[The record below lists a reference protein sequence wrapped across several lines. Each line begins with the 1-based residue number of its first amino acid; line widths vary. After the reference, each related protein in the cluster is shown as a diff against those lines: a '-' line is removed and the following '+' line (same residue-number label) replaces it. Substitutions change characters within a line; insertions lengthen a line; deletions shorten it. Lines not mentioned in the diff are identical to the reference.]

1 MRPDFDFPFLAELV
15 RTPGL
20 PGRENLVAD
29 CITAALPAS
38 WELERDPLGNL
49 LARRPNPGPN
59 WMLVS
64 HMDEVGLIVRRIT
77 PEGFLLVERLG
88 GISLRALPGSRLTLW
103 TQNGPFPAQ
112 AGSLPAHLDPGASQ
126 AWDSVYLDIGANS
139 RKQAESLGVRIGDG
153 LTWASELTAQAD
165 GRLVGKALDDRL
177 GCAALVSLA
186 HALSDAGLKV
196 DLTLAFVVQEE
207 TMLMGGLPAVNIRQ
221 PDVIVGVDG
230 TLAFDTP
237 DTRGQQSEIV
247 LGAGPAIK
255 WMDAIRGKMAA
266 FVPDLALAQH
276 FRSVAGELG
285 LPVQDEVVSG
295 ISTAVTPLPYAG
307 RGARTAALSLP
318 IRYHHTPV
326 ETADQR
332 DFIALIQLLTALVT

>member
-1 MRPDFDFPFLAELV
+1 MSQYFDFPLLAELV

-20 PGRENLVAD
+20 PGRENRVAD
-29 CITAALPAS
+29 CLAAALLPG

-49 LARRPNPGPN
+49 LAHRPAPGPA
-59 WMLVS
+59 WMLVA

-88 GISLRALPGSRLTLW
+88 GISLRSLPGSRLTLW
-103 TQNGPFPAQ
+103 TQNGPLPAQ
-112 AGSLPAHLDPGASQ
+112 AGSLPAHLDPGTPQ
-126 AWDSVYLDIGANS
+126 AWENLYIDIGAAS
-139 RKQAESLGVRIGDG
+139 RQQAAALGARVGDG
-153 LTWASELTAQAD
+153 LTWASELTLQAD

-177 GCAALVSLA
+177 GCAALIGLA
-186 HALSDAGLKV
+186 RALEGARPKV

-207 TMLMGGLPAVNIRQ
+207 TMLMGGLPAVNTRQ
-221 PDVIVGVDG
+221 PEVILGIDG

-247 LGAGPAIK
+247 LGSGPAIK

-266 FVPDLALAQH
+266 FVPDQALAQQI
-276 FRSVAGELG
+276 RATAAELE
-285 LPVQDEVVSG
+285 LPLQDEVVSG
-295 ISTAVTPLPYAG
+295 ISTAITPLLYAA
-307 RGARTAALSLP
+307 RGARAAALSLP

-332 DFIALIQLLTALVT
+332 DLTSLIQLLIGLVA